1 MQDFSEKKCGC
12 PFKFLNQKQFP
23 VNSRTKIFRIAKEK
37 GWDGGEEIE
46 Y

>member
-12 PFKFLNQKQFP
+12 PLKFLNQKQFP
-23 VNSRTKIFRIAKEK
+23 AKSRAKIFRIAKEK
-37 GWDGGEEIE
+37 GRDGGKEIE